1 TVGFL
6 HLPLVVSLASAS
18 ADTADCSLLQQHETQ
33 FRQAP
38 SEVVQQLNASKWA
51 GWCWN
56 GTNNVV
62 DREIFLLHIGKIAG
76 CSLVGDLSMLVG
88 RDNIWTA
95 QVCWEKSTKARFGK
109 TALMLRRPKDHL
121 LSIYHQ
127 CLQPGPLEIKA
138 LERRGIAP
146 GQEGFN
152 LPSFGDW
159 VRSWNQH
166 PPKFY
171 HAKDGYHNERFHCV
185 DPRNPVGWQLTC
197 TEEAARPDHIDEKK
211 SLAILHSASV
221 VGILEAYQE
230 SICLYSAKLRN
241 FLPSHCNCEDASAW
255 DAFVPLHIDHDHSYS
270 ERADDYNESV
280 QKDIE
285 GLTQVDRKLYQA
297 GVTQFIQEMDDLEKT
312 FKVKVLCRQ
321 QRQTLLSAASG

>member
-1 TVGFL
+1 MRRPSAGTTSVKRFDLYGKVHDDYRIKTQSGGIISLVSMLIMAVLFLSELSSYLRADILDHIVVDTSLNQKLPILSVDCGPSKCATQSWGQRIGLNITFPHLRCDEVSVDTVDSKGENQVDIAGTL
-6 HLPLVVSLASAS
+6 
-18 ADTADCSLLQQHETQ
+18 TK
-33 FRQAP
+33 AP

-159 VRSWNQH
+159 AMW
-166 PPKFY
+166 
-171 HAKDGYHNERFHCV
+171 
-185 DPRNPVGWQLTC
+185 
-197 TEEAARPDHIDEKK
+197 
-211 SLAILHSASV
+211 
-221 VGILEAYQE
+221 
-230 SICLYSAKLRN
+230 
-241 FLPSHCNCEDASAW
+241 
-255 DAFVPLHIDHDHSYS
+255 
-270 ERADDYNESV
+270 
-280 QKDIE
+280 
-285 GLTQVDRKLYQA
+285 
-297 GVTQFIQEMDDLEKT
+297 
-312 FKVKVLCRQ
+312 
-321 QRQTLLSAASG
+321 